1 MKLIVAVAIFSLI
14 IISLMVKPGLPVGT
28 AAIDSTK
35 SSARQLEKK
44 LSNSTNQKTE
54 SVEINAAQIDQ
65 ENPDNSLD
73 IVPLDVN
80 DDLLDLSLAAVRSE
94 DPSLAYD
101 AFSILIDLSAEESS
115 RILREIINQ
124 QKTNVY
130 FDEMVFI
137 GMMNLQKNTNL
148 LTDDDVQTIYQR
160 GNDSVKKL
168 AAKIMK
174 DRGNDSLANDYVKLM
189 DYRFLNV
196 DSSIRLQT
204 LFDISAIAEFDSLP
218 KIRQFLND
226 SDDSV
231 RLQALNLLGT
241 YGNDMDISAAESLL
255 GDSHPQVRAQ
265 AQLVVKNLWHKNSHH
280 VMTEN
285 QEFAPPGDL
294 Y

>member
-54 SVEINAAQIDQ
+54 SVETDETQIDLG
-65 ENPDNSLD
+65 NPDNLLD
-73 IVPLDVN
+73 VVPLDVN
-80 DDLLDLSLAAVRSE
+80 DDLLGLSLAAVRSE

-137 GMMNLQKNTNL
+137 GMMNLQKNTDL
-148 LTDDDVQTIYQR
+148 LTDDDVKTIYQR